1 MLEITITTDA
11 MDMTKV
17 ALIFGGDLVETI
29 TLTPAVMDALRQHFA
44 DEAAA

>member
-1 MLEITITTDA
+1 MLEVAITNDA

-17 ALIFGGDLVETI
+17 ALIFNGDLVETI
-29 TLTPAVMDALRQHFA
+29 TLTPAVMDALRQHFV